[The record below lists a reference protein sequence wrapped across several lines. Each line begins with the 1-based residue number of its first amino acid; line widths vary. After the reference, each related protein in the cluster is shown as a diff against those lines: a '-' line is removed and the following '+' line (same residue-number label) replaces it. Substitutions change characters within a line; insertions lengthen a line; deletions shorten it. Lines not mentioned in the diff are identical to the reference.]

1 MGITAES
8 NYRQETGVTKR
19 AFRLGTAVVGA
30 LTMATGMTLAAPDHA
45 QAAAGDTQV
54 QILGIND
61 FHGRIQANGQEAG
74 AAVLAGA
81 VNDLRAKQP
90 NTTFAAAG
98 DLIGASTFESF
109 IAHDKPT
116 IDALNA
122 SGLEVSAV
130 GNHEFD
136 QGYDDLVNRVMA
148 PYDATTNP
156 YGGATWKYLGANVK
170 FKDSGNPALDPT
182 WVKDM
187 NGVKVGFV
195 GAVTEH
201 LPELVSPGGISN
213 IQVTDIA
220 SAVNKEADALK
231 SSGEADIVVMLVHEG
246 APNTDCASVSDPTND
261 FGKVVTG
268 LDDNVDAVISGHT
281 HLTYNCMVDV
291 PGWADRQVKQR
302 PVVSAGQYGYN
313 LDQLNFT
320 VSAAGDVTGV
330 ESNTL
335 ALTKQV
341 DDPNSDDPTKMI
353 WVPNYAA
360 DGSVGKI
367 VDTAVANAEVLGKKP
382 LGNIAGPFNRAKNSA
397 SDENRGGESTLGNLV
412 AEAQR
417 WATESTTTGS
427 AQIAFMNP
435 GGLRADMVGN
445 DPSAYPTV
453 LTYKQAATVQPFA
466 NTLVNMSLTG
476 AQIKQVLEQQW
487 QPAGASRAFLRL
499 GISKGFTYTYDP
511 AGATNDHIRQMWL
524 NGEPIT
530 DSATY
535 SVTVNSFLAT
545 GGDNFG
551 ELANGANK
559 KDTGQ
564 TDLQGMVDYMA
575 AKAADSALPVDNS
588 QRSVGVHF
596 PDGAPAAYK
605 AGDTV
610 AFDLSSL
617 AMSTGTTTD
626 SSVTVSLGDTKLGS
640 FPVDNTVG
648 TVKDDET
655 GNATVS
661 VNLPA
666 GTPEGT
672 AALTITGD
680 TTGTTTRVNVPVE
693 AAPESSAEVSLDAQ
707 GTVQRYGKG
716 SGTKL
721 TAQVTLEEGTAKQ
734 LPVEFYDNGALV
746 ATVTTNGAGKAT
758 YRLPKDAALDAHTI
772 TARYTDADGGM
783 AASDPVVITVVK

>member
-1 MGITAES
+1 M
-8 NYRQETGVTKR
+8 TKR

-30 LTMATGMTLAAPDHA
+30 LTMATGMTLAAPSHA
-45 QAAAGDTQV
+45 QAAAGDTEVQV
-54 QILGIND
+54 LGIND

-81 VNDLRAKQP
+81 VNQLRTQQP
-90 NTTFAAAG
+90 NTVFAAAG

-156 YGGATWKYLGANVK
+156 YGGAQWKYLGANVK

-182 WVKDM
+182 WVKDL

-201 LPELVSPGGISN
+201 LPELVSPGGIAN
-213 IQVTDIA
+213 ISVTDIA

-231 SSGEADIVVMLVHEG
+231 SSGDADIVVMLVHEG
-246 APNTDCASVSDPTND
+246 APNTDCASVTDPAND

-268 LDDNVDAVISGHT
+268 LDDNVDAVVSGHT

-291 PGWADRQVKQR
+291 PAWAGRPVTQR

-320 VSAAGDVTGV
+320 VSSAGQVTGV

-335 ALTKQV
+335 ALTKEV
-341 DDPNSDDPTKMI
+341 DDPNSDDPTKKI

-360 DGSVGKI
+360 DGTVGKI
-367 VDTAVANAEVLGKKP
+367 VDTAVANADVLGKKP
-382 LGNIAGPFNRAKNSA
+382 LGNIAGPFNRAKDSSSA
-397 SDENRGGESTLGNLV
+397 ENRGGESTLGNLV

-417 WATESTTTGS
+417 WATESSTTGS
-427 AQIAFMNP
+427 AQIALMNP

-445 DPSAYPTV
+445 NEAGYPTV

-466 NTLVNMSLTG
+466 NTLVNMTLTG
-476 AQIKQVLEQQW
+476 AQIKKVLEQQW
-487 QPAGASRAFLRL
+487 QPAGASRPFLRL
-499 GISKGFTYTYDP
+499 GISQGFTYTYDP
-511 AGATNDHIRQMWL
+511 AGAAGDRIRQMWL

-545 GGDNFG
+545 GGDNFA

-596 PDGAPAAYK
+596 PDGAPAAYQ
-605 AGDTV
+605 AGGTV

-617 AMSTGTTTD
+617 SMSTGTAKD
-626 SSVTVSLGDTKLGS
+626 SSVTVKLGDTSLGS

-655 GNATVS
+655 GKASVS
-661 VNLPA
+661 VTLPA
-666 GTPEGT
+666 GTPAGT
-672 AALTITGD
+672 AALTVTGD
-680 TTGTTTRVNVPVE
+680 TTGTTTQVNVPVE
-693 AAPESSAEVSLDAQ
+693 SAPESSATVTLEATS
-707 GTVQRYGKG
+707 TVQHQGKRN
-716 SGTKL
+716 GTKL
-721 TAQVTLEEGTAKQ
+721 TARVALEQGMAKKS
-734 LPVEFYDNGALV
+734 PVEFYDNGALV
-746 ATVTTNGAGKAT
+746 ATVTTNGAGKAD
-758 YRLPKDAALDAHTI
+758 YRLPKNAAIGEHSI

-783 AASDPVVITVVK
+783 ATSDPVVITVVE

>member
-1 MGITAES
+1 M
-8 NYRQETGVTKR
+8 
-19 AFRLGTAVVGA
+19 RLGAAFIGT
-30 LTMATGMTLAAPDHA
+30 LTMAAGMTLAAPTHA
-45 QAAAGDTQV
+45 TAAPGDTQV

-81 VNDLRAKQP
+81 VNQLRAEQP

-122 SGLEVSAV
+122 AGLEVSSV

-136 QGYDDLVNRVMA
+136 QGYNDLVDRVMA

-156 YGGATWKYLGANVK
+156 YGGAQWKYLGANVK
-170 FKDSGNPALDPT
+170 FKDSGDPALDPT

-201 LPELVSPGGISN
+201 LPELVSPGGLEN

-231 SSGEADIVVMLVHEG
+231 ASGEADIVVMLVHEG
-246 APNTDCASVSDPTND
+246 SPDTDCSSVTDPTND
-261 FGKVVTG
+261 FGKIVTT

-291 PGWADRQVKQR
+291 PGWAGRAVTQR

-313 LDQLNFT
+313 LDQLNFS
-320 VSAAGDVTGV
+320 VSAAGDVTGI

-335 ALTKQV
+335 ALTKEV
-341 DDPNSDDPTKMI
+341 PDPADPTKTI
-353 WVPNYAA
+353 WEANYAP
-360 DGSVGKI
+360 DGTVGEI
-367 VDTAVANAEVLGKKP
+367 VSKAVANADELGKQP
-382 LGNIAGPFNRAKNSA
+382 LGNIDGPFNRAKDSTA
-397 SDENRGGESTLGNLV
+397 VENRGGESTLGNLV

-417 WATESTTTGS
+417 WATESATTGS

-445 DPSAYPTV
+445 NESGYPAV

-466 NTLVNMSLTG
+466 NTLVNMALTG
-476 AQIKQVLEQQW
+476 AQIRQVLEQQW
-487 QPAGASRAFLRL
+487 QPDGASRPFLRL

-524 NGEPIT
+524 NGEPI
-530 DSATY
+530 DESATY
-535 SVTVNSFLAT
+535 SVTVNSFLAA
-545 GGDNFG
+545 GGDNFL
-551 ELANGANK
+551 ELANGTDK

-575 AKAADSALPVDNS
+575 ANAADSALPVDNS

-596 PDGAPAAYK
+596 PDGAPASYHP
-605 AGDTV
+605 GDTV

-617 AMSTGTTTD
+617 SMSTGTATD
-626 SSVTVSLGDTKLGS
+626 SSVTVSLGDTQLGT
-640 FPVDNTVG
+640 FPVDSTVG
-648 TVKDDET
+648 TAKDDET
-655 GNATVS
+655 GTASVS
-661 VNLPA
+661 VTLPA
-666 GTPEGT
+666 GTPAGT
-672 AALTITGD
+672 AALTVTGD
-680 TTGTTTRVNVPVE
+680 TTGTTSQVAVTVE
-693 AAPESSAEVSLDAQ
+693 AAPTTHTKVWLTAHNR
-707 GTVQRYGKG
+707 VQRYGKG
-716 SGTKL
+716 HGTKL
-721 TAQVTLEEGTAKQ
+721 TAWVVPAKGKAKRV
-734 LPVEFYDNGALV
+734 PVQFFDNGV
-746 ATVTTNGAGKAT
+746 RIATVTTNGAGKAD
-758 YRLPKDAALDAHTI
+758 YRLSKYAAPGTHRI
-772 TARYTDADGGM
+772 TARYTAPNG
-783 AASDPVVITVVK
+783 AVVTSNRVVIRVIGGHHHRHHH